1 MSIPNNINTSSADN
15 LNRRSALKLLG
26 GATLAATI
34 QVLPSFS
41 LAAEPKRGGTL
52 KIGVSGGSTSD
63 SLDPATYL
71 DSHMYVVGFALG
83 NNLVEIGPDRK
94 PIPELAESWHGSNGG
109 KHWEFKLRKGV
120 TFHNGKPLTV
130 ADVVYSLNRHIGKD
144 SKSAAKGFLNGV
156 SSIHAEGD
164 RIIIDHENGDAD
176 IPTIMGDFH
185 LQIIPEGHTD
195 WTTFVGTGPYIL
207 EEFEPGV
214 GFKASRNPNY
224 WKENRAWVD
233 SVELVNIT
241 DATARTG
248 ALLSSVI
255 DVIDRVDSKTVKRL
269 QGLNLYNLVEGLG
282 GRYETTVMDV
292 RNSPFNDVDV
302 RLALKYAINR
312 QEIVDKIFQ
321 GFATLG
327 NDHPIPPTDPYYHSE
342 LPQRAYDTDKAAWHL
357 KRSGLDGLT
366 LDLSAADAAFPRA
379 VDVAVLMKE
388 SARTAGIEIN
398 IQQEPNDGYWS
409 NVWMKKPY
417 VMSNWTTRPTP
428 GMMFSVAF
436 ACGAPWAEAYWCND
450 QFEDLMTAGKTET
463 DFARRKQ
470 IYWDMQEI
478 VHNDG
483 GNCVFAFPSDLDAY
497 DRSVQG
503 TASDGVGRL
512 MGGRVIERIWKV

>member
-1 MSIPNNINTSSADN
+1 MNKPNNINTPSPDCFD
-15 LNRRSALKLLG
+15 RRGALKLFG
-26 GATLAATI
+26 GASLAVTA
-34 QVLPSFS
+34 QLLPSFA
-41 LAAEPKRGGTL
+41 LAAEPKHGGTI

-63 SLDPATYL
+63 SLDPTTYL

-83 NNLVEIGPDRK
+83 NNLVEIGPDRT
-94 PIPELAESWHGSNGG
+94 PIPELAESWQGSDGA

-120 TFHNGKPLTV
+120 TFHNGKPLTT
-130 ADVVYSLNRHIGKD
+130 ADVVYSLNRHIGEN
-144 SKSAAKGFLNGV
+144 SQSAAKGFLSGV
-156 SSIHAEGD
+156 RSIRAEGN
-164 RIIIDHENGDAD
+164 RVIIDHESGDAD

-214 GFKASRNPNY
+214 SFKARRNPNY
-224 WKENRAWVD
+224 WKEGRAWVD
-233 SVELVNIT
+233 SVEILYIT
-241 DATARTG
+241 DATARTS
-248 ALLSSVI
+248 ALLSGGM

-269 QGLNLYNLVEGLG
+269 QELNRYNLVEGLG

-292 RNSPFNDVDV
+292 RNAPFNDSNV

-312 QEIVDKIFQ
+312 QEIVDTVFQ
-321 GFATLG
+321 GFAALG
-327 NDHPIPPTDPYYHSE
+327 NDHPIPPADPFYHSE
-342 LPQRAYDTDKAAWHL
+342 LPQRAYDTDKAIWYL
-357 KRSGLDGLT
+357 KQAGLDSLT

-388 SARTAGIEIN
+388 SARAAHMEIN
-398 IQQEPNDGYWS
+398 VRREPNDGYWS

-417 VMSNWTTRPTP
+417 VMSNWSTRPTP

-450 QFEDLMTAGKTET
+450 RFEELMTAGRTET

-483 GNCVFAFPSDLDAY
+483 GNSIFAFPSDLDAY
-497 DRSVQG
+497 DRSIQG
-503 TASDGVGRL
+503 IAADGVNRL
-512 MGGRVIERIWKV
+512 MGARVTERVWKG